1 MARFQTQ
8 IFNLAHHPLGM
19 ALALAGTLA
28 LGGCGGVEFQGKLFD
43 YAGLSGDSAR
53 EDVKMSERAPLVVPP
68 DRKALP
74 VPGQSAAIATA
85 RADWPADTDRE
96 QKRIVAEKEKVE
108 QKKEA
113 AADPQ
118 NPYAGKPTLLDN
130 LLGKKTKTNPDEVV
144 DLPEPDP
151 SDMTPAD
158 RARQQDAVAANGVK
172 PINPPQVVGEAPPAD
187 DPFHPKAPDSYNQM
201 SAPTGNRADY

>member
-1 MARFQTQ
+1 MARFRTQ
-8 IFNLAHHPLGM
+8 IFTLAHRPLGL
-19 ALALAGTLA
+19 ALALTVTLS

-68 DRKALP
+68 NRKALP

-108 QKKEA
+108 QKEA
-113 AADPQ
+113 ADADPT

-130 LLGKKTKTNPDEVV
+130 ILGKKTKTNPDEVV

-151 SDMTPAD
+151 SDMTPED
-158 RARQQDAVAANGVK
+158 RARQQSAVAASTAK
-172 PINPPQVVGEAPPAD
+172 PVNPPQVVGEAPACQRPVPPQGA
-187 DPFHPKAPDSYNQM
+187 
-201 SAPTGNRADY
+201 G

>member
-113 AADPQ
+113 AVDPQ

-201 SAPTGNRADY
+201 SGPTGNRADY

>member
-1 MARFQTQ
+1 MARFRTQ
-8 IFNLAHHPLGM
+8 IFNLAHHPLGL
-19 ALALAGTLA
+19 ALALVGTLA

-68 DRKALP
+68 NRKALP
-74 VPGQSAAIATA
+74 VPGQSAAVATA

-108 QKKEA
+108 QKA
-113 AADPQ
+113 AADADPT

-130 LLGKKTKTNPDEVV
+130 ILGKKKKTNPDEVV

-151 SDMTPAD
+151 SDMTPAE
-158 RARQQDAVAANGVK
+158 RARQQEAVAVSGVK

>member
-1 MARFQTQ
+1 MTRFRTQ
-8 IFNLAHHPLGM
+8 IFTFAHRPVGL
-19 ALALAGTLA
+19 ALALTVTLS

-68 DRKALP
+68 NRKALP
-74 VPGQSAAIATA
+74 VPGQNAGIATA

-108 QKKEA
+108 QKEA
-113 AADPQ
+113 ADADPT

-130 LLGKKTKTNPDEVV
+130 ILGKKTKTNPDEVV

-151 SDMTPAD
+151 SDMTPED
-158 RARQQDAVAANGVK
+158 RARQQNTVAASSAK
-172 PINPPQVVGEAPPAD
+172 PINPPQVVGEAPPAN
-187 DPFHPKAPDSYNQM
+187 DPFHPKAPDSYNTM
-201 SAPTGNRADY
+201 SNPAGNSAGY